1 MHLPSKFPKRF
12 PRGWRIRSCPVPVTP
27 AMAVLGRT
35 SVFTTNVLS
44 MIDGERSIV
53 EMARQMGRSWNVD
66 PGPLQDQLRVFFAQL
81 PTG

>member
-1 MHLPSKFPKRF
+1 VANPFL
-12 PRGWRIRSCPVPVTP
+12 PVPVTP

-35 SVFTTNVLS
+35 SVFTATVLS

-53 EMARQMGRSWNVD
+53 ELARHMGSSWNVH